1 MAQMRRWGKG
11 YVDDRDWKEYNE
23 SLVRRGEILLDF
35 DLLDEWSEE
44 LKKANQHKV
53 GAPYRYPEA
62 FMRLL
67 AYLHVLFHLPFRQEE
82 GFVRSL
88 SRYVDGLKAPDW
100 STIWERTKGLDMTL
114 EGVRTDQPISIALDS
129 SGIKV
134 SNAGDWMRKKWK
146 VKRGY
151 LKIHLAVDARSKQ
164 AVSMQVTEETVS
176 DGSQTGSPRHRGDR
190 EERHRQGVCRRGV
203 RQTSELQPPR
213 LVGHRPRDQGE
224 EERVEKGEGELRQ
237 EGGGDRTTD
246 RLRGMEEGE
255 ALWRQVGCRGSV
267 LGDQADVRR
276 VCLSEEVRE
285 HGSGDG
291 HEDIALQYVHADD
304 TPWWRRRIIPHSIFR
319 GSLSC
324 PNLWESVTRHDG
336 VPPSNTL
343 LI

>member
-1 MAQMRRWGKG
+1 MAQMRRWGKE
-11 YVDDRDWKEYNE
+11 YVDNRDWKEYNE

-82 GFVRSL
+82 GFVKSL

-151 LKIHLAVDARSKQ
+151 LKIHLAVDAKSKQ

-176 DGSQTGSPRHRGDR
+176 DGSQTEALVTEAIAKNDIEKAYADGAYDRRANFNLLDSLGIDPAIKVRKNASRKAKGSYARKVEVIAQQTDYEGWKKEKHYGDR
-190 EERHRQGVCRRGV
+190 WAVEGAYSVIKRIF
-203 RQTSELQPPR
+203 
-213 LVGHRPRDQGE
+213 GE
-224 EERVEKGEGELRQ
+224 YVSAKKFVNMAQ
-237 EGGGDRTTD
+237 EMATKISLYNMFMQMTPHGGGA
-246 RLRGMEEGE
+246 G
-255 ALWRQVGCRGSV
+255 
-267 LGDQADVRR
+267 
-276 VCLSEEVRE
+276 
-285 HGSGDG
+285 
-291 HEDIALQYVHADD
+291 
-304 TPWWRRRIIPHSIFR
+304 
-319 GSLSC
+319 
-324 PNLWESVTRHDG
+324 
-336 VPPSNTL
+336 
-343 LI
+343 